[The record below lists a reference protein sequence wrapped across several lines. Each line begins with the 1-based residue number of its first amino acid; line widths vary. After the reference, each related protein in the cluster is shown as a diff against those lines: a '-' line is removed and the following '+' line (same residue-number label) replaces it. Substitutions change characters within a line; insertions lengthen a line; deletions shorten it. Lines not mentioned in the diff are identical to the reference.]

1 MDKPHGFAGVLG
13 TGKSAMMK
21 KTSASDG
28 DHRNWEAPNDAAAG
42 EDGARVEAQTPEACQ
57 ESLAGKER
65 AFGAGAG
72 PGNWRQSAVEGIRQA
87 QQPEA

>member
-1 MDKPHGFAGVLG
+1 
-13 TGKSAMMK
+13 MK

-28 DHRNWEAPNDAAAG
+28 DHRNLGDPNDAAVG
-42 EDGARVEAQTPEACQ
+42 EDGAHVEAQTPEACQ

-65 AFGAGAG
+65 AFGAGVE

-87 QQPEA
+87 QQPGA